1 MHISRRH
8 QHPALRRRLTL
19 DIQGC
24 DLDLNSGDMVVFT
37 CSDIVLLDNLGLDMA
52 QKYGLGGLDGGE
64 FLPSGGWIPG
74 MLAGWRGRA
83 HVKDGRY
90 SVVLDNVVSHMESDQ
105 LQLAL
110 GKGLAKMTVEP
121 NLTMVNKQ
129 KKDHGHLSTVLQHVH
144 GVTIPPEQAE
154 DILLD
159 YYASIANICLDI
171 KTDITTVPGDEDKF
185 EWQDAA
191 PTDDFWCSV
200 QVTDNNQR
208 KAIEATLATTERV
221 NYIKGPPAT
230 RKTTTIAKS
239 ICTAIAK
246 KVLKS

>member
-1 MHISRRH
+1 
-8 QHPALRRRLTL
+8 
-19 DIQGC
+19 
-24 DLDLNSGDMVVFT
+24 
-37 CSDIVLLDNLGLDMA
+37 MA
-52 QKYGLGGLDGGE
+52 QKYGLGGLDGRE

-74 MLAGWRGRA
+74 MLAGWRGCA

-191 PTDDFWCSV
+191 PTDDFCAFSEILAAYYRITYEDINGNQHRIGGVNFFFDVVDGTMQIDDKKSSV
-200 QVTDNNQR
+200 NPE
-208 KAIEATLATTERV
+208 EATVLYWILRALKATSV
-221 NYIKGPPAT
+221 YNIPKDILDQ
-230 RKTTTIAKS
+230 KTTCRFVGIPSPTRAE
-239 ICTAIAK
+239 
-246 KVLKS
+246 